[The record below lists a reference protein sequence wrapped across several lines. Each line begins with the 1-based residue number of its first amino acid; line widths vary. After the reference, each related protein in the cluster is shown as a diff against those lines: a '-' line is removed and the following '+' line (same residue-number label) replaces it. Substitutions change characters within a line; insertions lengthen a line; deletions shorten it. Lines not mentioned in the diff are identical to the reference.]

1 MKQIWPLLV
10 LISATPLAAAQP
22 FTIAATKQSYPKLA
36 DAVAAIGDKDG
47 TVLIAPGVYH
57 ECVVQGA
64 GRITYRAVRPGTAI
78 FDGTICESKA
88 VLVLRG
94 KAATVDGLVF
104 RHLRTDDGN
113 GAGIRAEHGPLTVV
127 NSVFRDSEEGILG
140 NDDPAADI
148 RIDRSTFSGLGR
160 CDRGLSC
167 AHSIYIGKYRSVTV
181 RHSRFDRGQG
191 GHYVKSRSPR
201 IDVSD
206 CSFDD
211 VHGHTTNYM
220 IDLPGGATGAIRRN
234 IFVQGKDK
242 ENHSAIIA
250 VAAEGAGN
258 PSAGLKVVGNRAH
271 QVADISWPT
280 ALVVDWSGS
289 KMGIAGNEVGPN
301 IETYRTQQPP
311 AQRGTIGQIF
321 YYAGKLKQKLRDK
334 VLG

>member
-1 MKQIWPLLV
+1 MKQIWPMLALV
-10 LISATPLAAAQP
+10 SAAPLAAQP
-22 FTIAATKQSYPKLA
+22 FTIAATKQGYPHLT

-47 TVLIAPGVYH
+47 TILIAPGVYH
-57 ECVVQGA
+57 ECAVQGSGA
-64 GRITYRAVRPGTAI
+64 ITYRAIRPGTAI
-78 FDGTICESKA
+78 FDGTICEGKA

-94 KAATVDGLVF
+94 RAAMVEGLVF

-113 GAGIRAEHGPLTVV
+113 GAGIRAEHGPLAVI
-127 NSVFRDSEEGILG
+127 NSVFRDSEEGILA
-140 NDDPAADI
+140 NDDPEADI
-148 RIDRSTFSGLGR
+148 SIDRSTFSGLGR

-167 AHSIYIGKYRSVTV
+167 AHSIYIGHFRSVTV

-191 GHYVKSRSPR
+191 GHYVKSRSGR

-220 IDLPGGATGAIRRN
+220 IDLPSGATGTIRRN
-234 IFVQGKDK
+234 IFVQGADK
-242 ENHSAIIA
+242 ENHSAIVA
-250 VAAEGAGN
+250 VAAEGRDN
-258 PSAGLKVVGNRAH
+258 PSAGLIVTGNRAH
-271 QVADISWPT
+271 QVAGISWPT

-289 KMGIAGNEVGPN
+289 KMAIADNALGPN
-301 IETYRTQQPP
+301 IETYRTLEPP
-311 AQRGTIGQIF
+311 EHRSTMGRMF